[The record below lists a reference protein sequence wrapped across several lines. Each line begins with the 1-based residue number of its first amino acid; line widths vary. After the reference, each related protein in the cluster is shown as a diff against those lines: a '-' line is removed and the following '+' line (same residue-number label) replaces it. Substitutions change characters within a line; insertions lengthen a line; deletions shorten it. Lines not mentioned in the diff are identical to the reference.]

1 MQKSL
6 KRSEKY
12 VYNPQTL
19 QFEKLKLTSKAYIF
33 RITGFISAVI
43 VTTFLFYFLTSE
55 FFPSPREKAL
65 KKELSQVEYQMLIM
79 KDQMFTMDKVL
90 NNIQDRDAKV
100 HRVLF
105 GMDPI
110 DKDLW
115 EGGVGGHDPNAIT
128 QGMKY
133 AGNSLK
139 DTRNYIGKLERQIYL
154 QSKSLDT
161 LEKLTKSRE
170 EMILSIPS
178 IKPVRIDKLNRGVA
192 QMSGYGIRLHPVH
205 KINKMHEGIDFAA
218 PAGTAIQA
226 TGNGRIIKIEN
237 KSSGYGR
244 NVLIDHG
251 FGYQTLYAHMKEV
264 KVRQGE
270 KVKKGQLIGLI
281 GSTGTSTAPHCH
293 YEVRYHGKP
302 VNPVHYCMDDL
313 SPLEYQ
319 EMVNLASA
327 ANQSFD

>member
-1 MQKSL
+1 M

-12 VYNPQTL
+12 VYNPQSL
-19 QFEKLKLTSKAYIF
+19 QFEKLKLTSSGYLF
-33 RITGFISAVI
+33 RIIGFISAVI

-55 FFPSPREKAL
+55 YFPSPKEKAL
-65 KKELSQVEYQMLIM
+65 KKELSQVEFQLLMM
-79 KDQMFTMDKVL
+79 KDRLQTMDKVV
-90 NNIQDRDAKV
+90 NNIQARDAKV

-115 EGGVGGHDPNAIT
+115 DGGIGGHNPNAMM

-133 AGNSLK
+133 AGNTFK
-139 DTRNYIGKLERQIYL
+139 ETQNYLGKLERHIYL

-161 LEKLTKSRE
+161 LEKMAKSRE
-170 EMILSIPS
+170 EEFLSIPS
-178 IKPVRIDKLNRGVA
+178 IKPVRIDKLNRGVS
-192 QMSGYGIRLHPVH
+192 QMSGFGIRLHPIH

-218 PAGTAIQA
+218 PSGTAIQA
-226 TGNGRIIKIEN
+226 TGNGKVIKVEN

-244 NVLIDHG
+244 NITIDHG
-251 FGYQTLYAHMKEV
+251 FGYRTLYGHMKEI
-264 KVRQGE
+264 KVRLGE

-293 YEVRYHGKP
+293 YEVHYHGKP
-302 VNPVHYCMDDL
+302 VNPINYCMDQL

-319 EMVNLASA
+319 EMVNLAAA

>member
-1 MQKSL
+1 M

-19 QFEKLKLTSKAYIF
+19 QFEKLKLTHKSYVF
-33 RITGFISAVI
+33 RIVGFVSAVI
-43 VTTFLFYFLTSE
+43 LTTFFFYFLTSE

-65 KKELSQVEYQMLIM
+65 KKELSQIEYQMLMM
-79 KDQMFTMDKVL
+79 KDQVQIMDKVL
-90 NNIQDRDAKV
+90 DNIQNRDAKV

-110 DKDLW
+110 DRDLW
-115 EGGVGGHDPNAIT
+115 EGGVGGHDPNSGL
-128 QGMKY
+128 QGLKY
-133 AGNSLK
+133 AGTTIRETKS
-139 DTRNYIGKLERQIYL
+139 YIDKLERQIYL

-161 LEKLTKSRE
+161 LEKAAKAKEDL
-170 EMILSIPS
+170 LQSIPS
-178 IKPVRIDKLNRGVA
+178 IKPVRVDKLNRGMS
-192 QMSGYGIRLHPVH
+192 QMSGFGIRLHPIH

-218 PAGTAIQA
+218 PSGTAIQA
-226 TGNGRIIKIEN
+226 TGNGRIVKSET

-244 NVLIDHG
+244 YVIIDHG
-251 FGYQTLYAHMKEV
+251 NGYQTLYAHMKEI
-264 KVRQGE
+264 KVRVGE
-270 KVKKGQLIGLI
+270 KVKKGQQIGLI

-293 YEVRYHGKP
+293 YEVRKDGKP
-302 VNPVHYCMDDL
+302 INPVHFCMDDL
-313 SPLEYQ
+313 TPKEYQ